1 MLCLVIVS
9 IDSFIRIV
17 SEYET
22 FKERAS
28 KVPDD
33 SKEMMELIEY
43 IEDAR
48 TNLVTDLKASV
59 EVSLNMNCYNSM
71 YKHILTRVLNM
82 WLSSTFSAPE
92 CVSRL
97 LDFSITMYA
106 TYTSEHCMMTELLTK
121 SYSLVRHSD
130 TYIVRLYQ
138 C

>member
-1 MLCLVIVS
+1 MINDKSIFNSFLYNMLCLVIVS

-48 TNLVTDLKASV
+48 TNLVTDLKVSV
-59 EVSLNMNCYNSM
+59 EVSLDINCYNSM

-97 LDFSITMYA
+97 LVSITMYA
-106 TYTSEHCMMTELLTK
+106 TCICT
-121 SYSLVRHSD
+121 LVS
-130 TYIVRLYQ
+130 TT
-138 C
+138 